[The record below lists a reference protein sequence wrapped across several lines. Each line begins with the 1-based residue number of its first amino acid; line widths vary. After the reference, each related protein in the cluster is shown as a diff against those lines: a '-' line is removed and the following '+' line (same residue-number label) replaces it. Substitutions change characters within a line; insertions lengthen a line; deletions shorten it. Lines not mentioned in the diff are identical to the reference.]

1 MGSCFSK
8 PRVEGGDASSE
19 NGGKKRQSSRT
30 SGKKPD
36 VETAARGSSTVEQQ
50 GQHVRKMNAEAKNGQ
65 VFAQLASAAIST
77 AEAELAAARES
88 GSSSGGV
95 GAAAN
100 VAAADRA
107 DMGREDEANEE
118 FADAPSRQDS
128 GEDEL
133 QSARED
139 SSSQAAS
146 GADIEISVTDRHVP
160 TMASGPGPGS
170 DLPEIRPARNV
181 PPTTEA
187 SAAEDWACQ
196 RTASSVDV
204 EGRATEGVQSEEA
217 RREGVPAGSEAYS
230 GEEMRLD
237 GVDGAV
243 ERNSSGRRR
252 LSGENQVR
260 HGKSIAAGTAGRTR
274 NGDKQ
279 LQEDSRSRGGVKG
292 EDGRAVAP
300 QVAKATQAPGNPAA
314 ARSASASTAAAEAA
328 VRHSSTLLGP
338 VLSDSAALDYYGPSL
353 LKQGSRRGRSRE
365 FSRRGDGG
373 GKGCLQYEASG
384 SDSEEGD
391 MHAGRMGKGKARVCL
406 GGEYGL
412 DGDGTDGYCFPRRKR
427 KASRQG
433 KSVVESGAERD
444 GRVVYEGGLVGSST
458 RGRGEVYDQVQEPN
472 GGARGNEE
480 GLMVQ
485 VVKRRRGREKEKEE
499 KEKQRVPVN
508 ANDGLNVFMMTRKF
522 SCFLH
527 CLALLLCLLPRFLQS
542 SHPPSSLVPKTL
554 LSFLAQSCFPLATE
568 KGTRGK
574 KGSIQRKPRL
584 AAGGEEAATAGAA
597 GKAAKGERAWWGAA
611 PPEFVDANSHSD
623 DDFQSARADTLS
635 QASSMTAAS
644 LCQRGAQAGMMLPAQ
659 AGRALVGKLQEGAGA
674 LLTIHHCDSRT
685 QQQPATPMLT
695 PEADAGGMSVRP
707 SSPRCSK
714 GLSSVFSVARK
725 VLSPRGARVS
735 ASSSSSKAGGSKPC
749 VPSLSGERRV
759 HGKAGLRRRK
769 DGTVGRGQQELGVGV
784 EQEEQEDEE
793 FHSAGS
799 ENSDELEEMFNTAP
813 LLLTTPPPHLPSPS
827 AGKPGDFSED
837 EGEGSGAEHDS
848 QEGVEAA
855 EDQEGRRTATGS
867 CGKVESGTRV
877 AAQAQQQAAN
887 AVTPAAAAVA
897 ARDDAND
904 AGATTIGA
912 TAAAPHPHRAS
923 RSPLQTFGATMLSA
937 ARTALSPSRR
947 FSFSPATAPGPAA
960 GTRKVRA
967 WSMGGSGDEREVGR
981 SQQSGSKEGGD
992 GARMAHGASAAEWLE
1007 NEVFAVHSDTVIKPA
1022 PPSSPSFTLS
1032 QPVASTSHSSST
1044 HPHIPTSLSDLHVS
1058 ASAQPSPR
1066 LHLHVD
1072 SNAADPTS
1080 SSRRP
1085 FSSPSSPTIALHS
1098 SSFRSTSPRTS
1109 FRHSPLSSRTRVRAK
1124 QTHRPFSPGSA
1135 APRRLSDA
1143 SATAAAAAA
1152 AARAGAGEA
1161 AGTAGAGRE
1170 GAGGARSRVT
1180 VHGGAARDGTEGEG
1194 TAAAA
1199 AQRGGLPRWKSL
1211 HTSFS
1216 VPSLHKLAH
1225 SVAAAAASAASATPP
1240 VFRSPPPVRTPRQ
1253 RMTDAEEEEEGDEDE
1268 EDFGAFRGV
1277 YWERERERRQEQPA
1291 RVSVPVRVDSETAV
1305 AKMLLAPRKV
1315 LHMPEPGSQLPHHV
1329 SLSRPPRRRSSPLVI
1344 SPDSSPDRASCTSP
1358 PLSAPP
1364 PPHCWMTVSPA
1375 CLPVRGTSYFSTGGK
1390 QAGHHMT
1397 PYTVTAV
1404 DVFHT
1409 PHKLT
1414 HIARLLDLPSAA
1426 AAATAAATATAHSS
1440 AASSPRTAPP
1450 GAAAAVPI
1458 HTPRSHIPLLSSDSH
1473 ASEGFSLVLY
1483 AYLCPAFFSSAPPH
1497 MLALLRGLKGGVET
1511 MKEEEVAR
1519 VSAMLSGAA
1528 AFVPFKERLKLM
1540 VVRRDGAKDA
1550 ARTVLAR
1557 EDGNGDAR
1565 RERAGERGCGGMRGE
1580 AGGLHVEEGEE
1591 DEEEEE
1597 EEERGGSDEE
1607 GISEEEDG
1615 AVEAGVGRSCVR
1627 RRKGGVRRRISR
1639 TVGRVM
1645 GVRDKSGGVAA
1656 GGRGRREEWGKE
1668 ESAAI
1673 LTHPYQMFFRG
1684 PDYLE
1689 IDIDLHQ
1696 LPQSSRKAL
1705 LPLLCTLPDSSL
1717 DLALIAQ
1724 GNNQNEVPEPV
1735 IACAR
1740 LNHLSPGLFATLLP
1754 TKH

>member
-542 SHPPSSLVPKTL
+542 SHPPCSLVPKTL

-623 DDFQSARADTLS
+623 DDFQSARAGTGCSPSLHYTLS

-848 QEGVEAA
+848 QEGAEAA

-1143 SATAAAAAA
+1143 SATAAAAA

-1483 AYLCPAFFSSAPPH
+1483 AHLCPAFFSSAPPH

-1540 VVRRDGAKDA
+1540 V
-1550 ARTVLAR
+1550 
-1557 EDGNGDAR
+1557 
-1565 RERAGERGCGGMRGE
+1565 
-1580 AGGLHVEEGEE
+1580 
-1591 DEEEEE
+1591 
-1597 EEERGGSDEE
+1597 
-1607 GISEEEDG
+1607 
-1615 AVEAGVGRSCVR
+1615 
-1627 RRKGGVRRRISR
+1627 
-1639 TVGRVM
+1639 
-1645 GVRDKSGGVAA
+1645 
-1656 GGRGRREEWGKE
+1656 
-1668 ESAAI
+1668 
-1673 LTHPYQMFFRG
+1673 MFFRG